1 MTSYN
6 NISSKF
12 EKLFKEIRNNLKYKK
27 NNFHILS
34 KNFEINFS
42 NKDLKKMSNFKSL
55 AILGMGGSIL
65 GTEAIYQFL
74 EKKIKKKV
82 VFFNDLNEEKIVNFK
97 KTNKF
102 NKVLFVVV
110 SKSGNTLE
118 TLSNFIALNI
128 IKKHSKNIIIISEK
142 KNNILRSLVK
152 SYNLFYIEHKDY
164 VGGRYSVLSEVG
176 LVPAYL
182 MGLDIKKLRSNLTRY
197 LNTREKVL
205 LKKLSLKLTN
215 LLLNKK
221 YSNIIF
227 LNYSPRLEKF
237 LFWAQQLLAESL
249 GKKGLGFLPVVS
261 NAPKDHHSLLQLY
274 LDGPKNKFFYIFSC
288 VEKPQKLINSKKL
301 LNELKYLDKK
311 SLNRVKNS
319 QREALIKT
327 FKKNKIQYEEF
338 IIKKIDEKTL
348 GELFSLFIL
357 KTAIVGKLSNIN
369 PFDQPAVEQVKIFT
383 KQILK

>member
-1 MTSYN
+1 MTNYN

-128 IKKHSKNIIIISEK
+128 IKKH
-142 KNNILRSLVK
+142 
-152 SYNLFYIEHKDY
+152 
-164 VGGRYSVLSEVG
+164 
-176 LVPAYL
+176 
-182 MGLDIKKLRSNLTRY
+182 
-197 LNTREKVL
+197 
-205 LKKLSLKLTN
+205 
-215 LLLNKK
+215 
-221 YSNIIF
+221 
-227 LNYSPRLEKF
+227 
-237 LFWAQQLLAESL
+237 
-249 GKKGLGFLPVVS
+249 
-261 NAPKDHHSLLQLY
+261 
-274 LDGPKNKFFYIFSC
+274 
-288 VEKPQKLINSKKL
+288 
-301 LNELKYLDKK
+301 
-311 SLNRVKNS
+311 
-319 QREALIKT
+319 
-327 FKKNKIQYEEF
+327 
-338 IIKKIDEKTL
+338 
-348 GELFSLFIL
+348 
-357 KTAIVGKLSNIN
+357 
-369 PFDQPAVEQVKIFT
+369 
-383 KQILK
+383 

>member
-1 MTSYN
+1 MTNYN

-311 SLNRVKNS
+311 SVNKVKNS
-319 QREALIKT
+319 QRDALIKT

-338 IIKKIDEKTL
+338 IIKKIDEKTI

>member
-1 MTSYN
+1 MTNYN

-102 NKVLFVVV
+102 NKVLFVIV

-311 SLNRVKNS
+311 SLNKVKNS

-383 KQILK
+383 KQILR

>member
-383 KQILK
+383 KQILR

>member
-1 MTSYN
+1 MTNYN

-261 NAPKDHHSLLQLY
+261 NVPKDHHSLLQLY
-274 LDGPKNKFFYIFSC
+274 LDGPRDKIFYIFNSN
-288 VEKPQKLINSKKL
+288 EKEKKIIKINKIANIKS
-301 LNELKYLDKK
+301 YLEKK
-311 SLNRVKNS
+311 SLSEVKIAQKN
-319 QREALIKT
+319 ALIKSL
-327 FKKNKIQYEEF
+327 KLNKIPFREFKINKINEE
-338 IIKKIDEKTL
+338 TL
-348 GELFSLFIL
+348 SELFSYFIL
-357 KTAIVGKLSNIN
+357 ETVIIGKMLKIN
-369 PFDQPAVEQVKIFT
+369 PFDQPAVEQIKTFT
-383 KQILK
+383 KKLLN

>member
-1 MTSYN
+1 MTNYN

-357 KTAIVGKLSNIN
+357 KAAIVGKLSNIN

>member
-1 MTSYN
+1 
-6 NISSKF
+6 
-12 EKLFKEIRNNLKYKK
+12 
-27 NNFHILS
+27 
-34 KNFEINFS
+34 
-42 NKDLKKMSNFKSL
+42 MSNFKSL

-288 VEKPQKLINSKKL
+288 VEKPQKLLNSKKL
-301 LNELKYLDKK
+301 PNELKYLDKK
-311 SLNRVKNS
+311 SLNKVKNS

-383 KQILK
+383 KQILR